1 MAGTPIFFV
10 DGELPKPQSVTNLK
24 EAFDAAL
31 RD

>member
-1 MAGTPIFFV
+1 MTGTPTVFL

-24 EAFDAAL
+24 EAFDGAL

>member
-1 MAGTPIFFV
+1 MTGTPVFFL
-10 DGELPKPQSVTNLK
+10 DGELRKPRSVTNLK